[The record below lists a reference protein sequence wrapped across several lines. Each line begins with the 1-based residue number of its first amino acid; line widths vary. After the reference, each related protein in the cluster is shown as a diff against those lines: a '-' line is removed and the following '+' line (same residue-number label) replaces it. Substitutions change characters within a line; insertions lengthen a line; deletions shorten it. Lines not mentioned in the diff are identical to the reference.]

1 MWQRPP
7 RGRADQLKQFD
18 DKLYVYLGG
27 GSLTSANTDL
37 AHGVVRRCKTW
48 AMAMTV
54 LIAARF
60 LSLCVPGEMMSLRN
74 SEGADSRADA
84 GGGGRGGRGLGPAG
98 GQRLRQAR
106 AESIRVLCKTGHGE
120 ALEAGNV
127 IGVQR
132 AALRATQDWAKG
144 GQSHCGPRDKK

>member
-7 RGRADQLKQFD
+7 RGRADQLQQFD

-60 LSLCVPGEMMSLRN
+60 LSLCVPGEMMSSRKELIVARTQE
-74 SEGADSRADA
+74 EGDEEDDGGTGLPADNAFGKR
-84 GGGGRGGRGLGPAG
+84 GRSPSALLGCS
-98 GQRLRQAR
+98 AR
-106 AESIRVLCKTGHGE
+106 
-120 ALEAGNV
+120 
-127 IGVQR
+127 
-132 AALRATQDWAKG
+132 RATARRSRLAMSSGCRRAQL
-144 GQSHCGPRDKK
+144 

>member
-60 LSLCVPGEMMSLRN
+60 LSLCVPGEMMSLRKELIVARTQE
-74 SEGADSRADA
+74 EGDEEDDGDTDGAGPPADNAFGKR
-84 GGGGRGGRGLGPAG
+84 GRSPSALLGCS
-98 GQRLRQAR
+98 AR
-106 AESIRVLCKTGHGE
+106 
-120 ALEAGNV
+120 
-127 IGVQR
+127 
-132 AALRATQDWAKG
+132 RATARRSRLAMSSGCRRAQL
-144 GQSHCGPRDKK
+144 

>member
-60 LSLCVPGEMMSLRN
+60 LSLCVPGEMMSSRKELIVARTQE
-74 SEGADSRADA
+74 EGDEEDDGDTGPPADNAFGKR
-84 GGGGRGGRGLGPAG
+84 GRSPSALLGCS
-98 GQRLRQAR
+98 AR
-106 AESIRVLCKTGHGE
+106 
-120 ALEAGNV
+120 
-127 IGVQR
+127 
-132 AALRATQDWAKG
+132 RATARRSRLAMSSGCSAQL
-144 GQSHCGPRDKK
+144 